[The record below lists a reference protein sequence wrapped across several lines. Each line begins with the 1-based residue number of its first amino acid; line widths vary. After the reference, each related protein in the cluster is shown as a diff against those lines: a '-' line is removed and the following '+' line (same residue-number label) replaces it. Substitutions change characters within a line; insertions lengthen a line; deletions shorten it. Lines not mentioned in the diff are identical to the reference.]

1 MKGSL
6 GKDGLVVKQWEVG
19 EDICHLSLDIIGH
32 LSLEPNVERGEV
44 GSCFLYQMKSTL
56 C

>member
-19 EDICHLSLDIIGH
+19 EDICHLSLDICH
-32 LSLEPNVERGEV
+32 WNPTLSGEKSV
-44 GSCFLYQMKSTL
+44 HASCIR
-56 C
+56 